1 MQENTLYHDRY
12 VQITPSI
19 ARFGDTSYQT
29 ANIGSVRISET
40 KKFRPLFVLIFVAGV
55 AMAIYGML
63 ADDEH
68 ARAVGTTGA
77 CLALV
82 AAALQAIFPKK
93 EYTVVLKTSS
103 GDVEALHSPKRNYVS
118 QVKVAIED
126 AFMVR
131 KS

>member
-29 ANIGSVRISET
+29 ANIGSVRIVET
-40 KKFRPLFVLIFVAGV
+40 RKFRPVFVLIFVAGV

-63 ADDEH
+63 ADEPSH
-68 ARAVGTTGA
+68 AVGTTGA
-77 CLALV
+77 CLVLIAV
-82 AAALQAIFPKK
+82 VLQAISPKK